1 MRHPTPLARGKSRT
15 FAASSR
21 DRILQSAKSLFAA
34 KGYEKTSTATIARTA
49 GTSESQMMKHF
60 GSKDGLLAAIFE
72 EHWQRINWSARQAIK
87 DLTSPSEKL
96 LVLSRV
102 VMSALDRD
110 PELKLLMLLEG
121 RRVRKEGQMISLA
134 QGYLEFVRLTDD
146 VLGEMR
152 DGGLLRPEVHLQAM
166 RSALMGAL
174 EGLMRDQLLA
184 RRARFPAHYGE
195 EELREA
201 FSGVLTSFI
210 RPTTGSTHFPS
221 SSSS

>member
-1 MRHPTPLARGKSRT
+1 MRQQTEVREAEPRT
-15 FAASSR
+15 FSASSR

-34 KGYEKTSTATIARTA
+34 QGYAKTSTVTIARTA

-72 EHWQRINWSARQAIK
+72 ESWQRINWSARQAIQ

-96 LVLSRV
+96 LVLSGV

-121 RRVRKEGQMISLA
+121 RRVRKEGQMVSLA

-146 VLGEMR
+146 VLSEMR
-152 DGGLLRPEVHLQAM
+152 DAGLLRPGTHLQAM

-184 RRARFPAHYGE
+184 RRVGFPAQYSA

-201 FSGVLTSFI
+201 FSGVFTSFL
-210 RPTTGSTHFPS
+210 RP
-221 SSSS
+221 

>member
-1 MRHPTPLARGKSRT
+1 MRHQTELRRAESPTFG
-15 FAASSR
+15 ASSR

-34 KGYEKTSTATIARTA
+34 KGYAKTSTVTIARTA

-72 EHWQRINWSARQAIK
+72 ESWQRINWSARQAIQN
-87 DLTSPSEKL
+87 LTSPSEKL
-96 LVLSRV
+96 LVLSGV

-121 RRVRKEGQMISLA
+121 RRFRKEGQMVSLA

-146 VLGEMR
+146 VLSEMR
-152 DGGLLRPEVHLQAM
+152 DAGLLRPGIHLQAM

-184 RRARFPAHYGE
+184 RRVGFPAQYGA

-201 FSGVLTSFI
+201 FRGVFNSFI
-210 RPTTGSTHFPS
+210 RP
-221 SSSS
+221 

>member
-1 MRHPTPLARGKSRT
+1 MRHQTELDRGESPT

-72 EHWQRINWSARQAIK
+72 EHWQRINWSARQAIQ

-102 VMSALDRD
+102 VMTALDRD

-121 RRVRKEGQMISLA
+121 RRVRKEGQLVSLS

-146 VLGEMR
+146 VLREMR
-152 DGGLLRPEVHLQAM
+152 DAGLLRPDVHLQAM

-184 RRARFPAHYGE
+184 RRAGFPAQYGA

-210 RPTTGSTHFPS
+210 RATTGPAHLPSRS
-221 SSSS
+221 SS